1 MSQPTLT
8 DVLSEIMD
16 DLDRPDLE
24 PQIRRAV
31 SAAVRRYQPDRFG
44 FNEGFATFLII
55 PGADVYG
62 SGDAPAIPGF
72 MAIDSAVLV
81 DDDQT
86 WPLKRIDEAQV
97 EALDDPGSA
106 SRPVAYS
113 LLAKTL
119 RLWPIPSE
127 VWTIRLMGH
136 LSLDLPPGDDDP
148 SPWFGEGRDLIMAR
162 AKWHLALNV
171 LKDANLKGA
180 MDVMVADAFET
191 LRGRANVIASTGQIQ
206 AWDC

>member
-1 MSQPTLT
+1 MSLPTLT
-8 DVLSEIMD
+8 DVLSEIVD

-44 FNEGFATFLII
+44 FNEGFATFLTI

-81 DDDQT
+81 DGDQT
-86 WPLKRIDEAQV
+86 WPLKRIDEAMV
-97 EALDDPGSA
+97 EALDQPASA

-113 LLAKTL
+113 LLAKSL
-119 RLWPIPSE
+119 RLWPMPSE

-136 LSLDLPPGDDDP
+136 LKLDLPPADDDP
-148 SPWFGEGRDLIMAR
+148 SPWFDEGRDLIMAR
-162 AKWHLALNV
+162 AKWHLAVNV
-171 LKDANLKGA
+171 LKDATLKAA
-180 MDVMVADAFET
+180 MDVMTADAFNT
-191 LRGRANVIASTGQIQ
+191 LRGRANVIASTGQVQ

>member
-1 MSQPTLT
+1 MSKPTLA

-44 FNEGFATFLII
+44 FNEGFATFLTI

-62 SGDAPAIPGF
+62 SGDVPTIPGF

-81 DDDQT
+81 DGDQT

-97 EALDDPGSA
+97 EALDQPASA
-106 SRPVAYS
+106 SRPIAYS

-119 RLWPIPSE
+119 RLWPMPSE

-136 LSLDLPPGDDDP
+136 LRLDLPESDDAP
-148 SPWFGEGRDLIMAR
+148 SPWFDEGRDLIMAR
-162 AKWHLALNV
+162 AKWHLAVNV
-171 LKDANLKGA
+171 LKDANLKAA
-180 MDVMVADAFET
+180 MDVMTADAFDT
-191 LRGRANVIASTGQIQ
+191 LRGRANVIASTGQVQ